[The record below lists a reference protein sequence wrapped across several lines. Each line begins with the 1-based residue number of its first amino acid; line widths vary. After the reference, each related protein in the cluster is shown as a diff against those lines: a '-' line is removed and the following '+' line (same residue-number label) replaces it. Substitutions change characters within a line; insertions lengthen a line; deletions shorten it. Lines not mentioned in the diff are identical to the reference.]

1 MSIDF
6 SSMTDVCVSYAFLI
20 TINVLFIYL
29 SGFGLR
35 CELSKF
41 SNRVIHERPKACN
54 GVLKDYMKWKDGSL
68 AFFDFFF
75 RVQAK
80 R

>member
-1 MSIDF
+1 MCIDF

-20 TINVLFIYL
+20 NINVLFIYL

-54 GVLKDYMKWKDGSL
+54 GVKRLHEMERR
-68 AFFDFFF
+68 FFGFF
-75 RVQAK
+75 
-80 R
+80 